1 MWPELKGLSWLSTI
15 LKEGVSFNT
24 NLCSFS
30 KVSLAVQRTLLLI
43 PFFLEPMECSG
54 CSSPGRE
61 QSWPAAGSAGMN
73 LLSHCETEL
82 EGAGVRGR
90 GMDLAAAAG

>member
-1 MWPELKGLSWLSTI
+1 MWSELKKLTCLSTI
-15 LKEGVSFNT
+15 LKEGLSFNT

-30 KVSLAVQRTLLLI
+30 KVSLAVEGTLLLI

-54 CSSPGRE
+54 RSSPGRE
-61 QSWPAAGSAGMN
+61 QSWCAAGSGGRD

-82 EGAGVRGR
+82 EGAGMRGR